1 MAKTDD
7 KQPLNKPT
15 RSMESIQ
22 RAPKQESAPKA
33 TPTSTP
39 VASVPQ
45 SKVAQPAGKSNTLKI
60 VLIVV
65 GVLIVLSILG
75 SIAASF
81 MAKSIFEGG
90 VSALTGGKAKVST
103 KDGAVTLKSDNGKT
117 TLSTEQKLPT
127 GFPADVPVYQPSTI
141 KFSATLGKGMY
152 NVTFSTND
160 SDAMVAKYYDKEL
173 PANGW
178 VVKENSHVTFGSVS
192 TTTYTKGKSDL
203 VVVITGSGNGSAA
216 TAVSLSYR
224 ADASAN

>member
-7 KQPLNKPT
+7 SQSQAKPT

-22 RAPKQESAPKA
+22 RAPKQASAPKA
-33 TPTSTP
+33 TPVTSPTDSP
-39 VASVPQ
+39 TAP
-45 SKVAQPAGKSNTLKI
+45 ATQPTGKSSTLKI

-65 GVLIVLSILG
+65 GVLIALSILG

-90 VSALTGGKAKVST
+90 FSALSGGKAKVST
-103 KDGAVTLKSDNGKT
+103 KDGSVTLKGDNGSAE
-117 TLSTEQKLPT
+117 LSTSQKLPS

-141 KFSATLGKGMY
+141 KFSATLGRGLY

-160 SDAMVAKYYDKEL
+160 SDTAVVKYYDKEL

-178 VVKENSHVTFGSVS
+178 AIKENSHVTFGSVS

-203 VVVITGSGNGSAA
+203 VVVITGAGNGTAA

-224 ADASAN
+224 ADAGAQ